1 MTTVIRCPDFPL
13 TKPLRAH
20 LMRRFSYAFRKY
32 RDQTSLVEVS
42 VRSTRQDA
50 YEDADVHVHV
60 KIELEHQE
68 HLEVTAVSHDEYIAA
83 SIAAR
88 RARRAVKRAIRRY
101 QRIEHH
107 GLRQL
112 AYSPGRPAYDT
123 G

>member
-20 LMRRFSYAFRKY
+20 LMRRFSCAFRKY

-60 KIELEHQE
+60 KVELEHE
-68 HLEVTAVSHDEYIAA
+68 ERL
-83 SIAAR
+83 
-88 RARRAVKRAIRRY
+88 
-101 QRIEHH
+101 EHH

-112 AYSPGRPAYDT
+112 AYSPGRPAWDT